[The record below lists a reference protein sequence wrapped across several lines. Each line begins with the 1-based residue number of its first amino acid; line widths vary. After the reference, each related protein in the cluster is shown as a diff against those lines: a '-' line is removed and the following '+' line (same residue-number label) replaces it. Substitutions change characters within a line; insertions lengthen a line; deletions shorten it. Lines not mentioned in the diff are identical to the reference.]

1 MTLRF
6 MPTSS
11 VFDRELADS
20 MFREKHLGANHSQ
33 RTVYLMRG
41 RDLSGRNDFRVRL

>member
-11 VFDRELADS
+11 VFDRDLAAS
-20 MFREKHLGANHSQ
+20 MFREKRLGANHAD

-41 RDLSGRNDFRVRL
+41 RDLSGRNDFTIRL